1 MTDLRSQDSATNGKT
16 KGPQVTD
23 QGATHDGTRFPPGAQ
38 ILVRDE
44 EWLVR
49 NTTTTDH
56 DGERIE
62 AVGVSEFV
70 RDEEAVFFSGID
82 TVELLDPEKTRLV
95 PDPSSYFRRSR
106 LFLEAVLRKTPLPQ
120 SERGLALAD
129 RFLMDPLVYQQR
141 PAELA
146 LSMRNLRPRVLIA
159 DVVGL
164 GKTLEIGL
172 TLAELIRR
180 GRGERILVVTPQSI
194 LEQFQHELWT
204 RFSIPLVRLDSLG
217 IQRIQREIPA
227 GRNPFTHYK
236 RVIISVDTLKNIG
249 QYRHHLERIRWDA
262 VVIDESHNLI
272 NPGSQRRA
280 LAEILA
286 PRTDA
291 LLLASAT
298 PHNGDKRSFADLI
311 SLLDPAAIAD
321 RDHYDP
327 AEDLGHLYIRRTKIS
342 PEVREEMGTEWP
354 DRGPT
359 VSLHCAAT
367 EAEERIFTEL
377 TERWLPAPGTSTE
390 FGTADQDRTSVATEQ
405 LFAYQLLKT
414 FLSSHLALGETVDNR
429 LVTLGERVRKAEEK
443 GLRPDPAI
451 APEQAALAR
460 LRDIVAGMGDGTAPG
475 DSAKL
480 DALVEQLKEIG
491 VGPRSTTRAVV
502 FSERVRTLTWLARV
516 VPARLGFPVAA
527 DGTAKAVT
535 VMHGGLSDDEQGK
548 VLEAFGLADNAVR
561 LLFTGDVASEGV
573 NLHRQCHHLIHY
585 DIPWSL
591 IRIEQRNGRIDRYG
605 QKNEPRFRALILTSA
620 VPGAKDDRTVAE
632 KLLRR
637 EEEAHKLDGTAE
649 AVSGFYRAEE
659 EERRLI
665 RELVRGGT
673 VEDFLE
679 PAPEDDTALA
689 DLFGQVDTITEQ
701 ELPARAELISLFEG
715 DTAAFV
721 STALD
726 EVYEERAEDL
736 IGLSSGTD
744 AKGGAYFSLSPAKAP
759 DLLHRL
765 KALPPSYLKEQR
777 VAERMLVTFDR
788 SLALR
793 KLTEARDSSSTM
805 WPEVSFLTDIHPV
818 VEWLT
823 DKVLVEFGRQE
834 APVITTPHVD
844 GPVFLVQGI
853 HSNALGRPTV
863 VRWMAVTGLGADG
876 TGTPEMRP
884 MADALRDAKVGPRL
898 ARTGGPGDLDRL
910 QALVPAAVAAARAH
924 LDAGRDAWEEQ
935 ISEPLASYR
944 EHVARWRADSL
955 LPGVT
960 GRRER
965 LVEETADELARLLD
979 QLHTTGR
986 PLLRVLAV
994 LDRPG
999 DPDAPGADDDAD
1011 SSGGTFTSDAHPSDA
1026 QAEN

>member
-1 MTDLRSQDSATNGKT
+1 M
-16 KGPQVTD
+16 PD
-23 QGATHDGTRFPPGAQ
+23 QGETRYPPGAQ

-44 EWLVR
+44 EWLVKNAAR
-49 NTTTTDH
+49 TDY
-56 DGERIE
+56 DGDKIE

-70 RDEEAVFFSGID
+70 RDEEATFFTGID
-82 TVELLDPEKTRLV
+82 DVELLEPENTRLV
-95 PDPSSYFRRSR
+95 PDTSSYFRRSR

-129 RFLMDPLVYQQR
+129 RFLLDPLTYQQR

-146 LSMRNLRPRVLIA
+146 LSMRNLRPRILIA

-180 GRGERILVVTPQSI
+180 GRGERILVVTPQSV

-249 QYRHHLERIRWDA
+249 QYRHHLERIQWDA

-298 PHNGDKRSFADLI
+298 PHNGDKQSFADLI

-321 RDHYDP
+321 PNHYDP
-327 AEDLGHLYIRRTKIS
+327 EDDLGHLFIRRTKIS
-342 PEVREEMGTEWP
+342 PEVRDQMGDEWA

-359 VSLHCAAT
+359 LSLHCAAN
-367 EAEERIFTEL
+367 EAEELIFAEL
-377 TERWLPAPGTSTE
+377 TENWLPPKPAATD
-390 FGTADQDRTSVATEQ
+390 FGTAGKDRQSVSTDP
-405 LFAYQLLKT
+405 LFAYNLLKS
-414 FLSSHLALGETVDNR
+414 FLSSHRALAE
-429 LVTLGERVRKAEEK
+429 TLGARAKSLADRVTKAAKEGRKH
-443 GLRPDPAI
+443 DPAVDR
-451 APEQAALAR
+451 EQEAVAR
-460 LRDIVAGMGDGTAPG
+460 LRAITDSMGDGGAPG

-480 DALVEQLKEIG
+480 DALVEQLQQIG

-502 FSERVRTLTWLARV
+502 FSERVPTLKWLARV
-516 VPARLGFPVAA
+516 VPPRLGFPVAA
-527 DGTAKAVT
+527 DGDSKHVR
-535 VMHGGLSDDEQGK
+535 VMHGGLSDEEQRI
-548 VLEAFGLADNAVR
+548 VLGEFGLAENPVR

-573 NLHRQCHHLIHY
+573 NLHRQCHHLVHY

-605 QKNEPRFRALILTSA
+605 QRHQPQFRALILTS
-620 VPGAKDDRTVAE
+620 VTSGAKDDRTVAE

-649 AVSGFYRAEE
+649 AVTGYYRAEE

-665 RELVRGGT
+665 RELVEGGT
-673 VEDFLE
+673 VEEFL
-679 PAPEDDTALA
+679 DTAPAADDGMLA
-689 DLFGQVDTITEQ
+689 DLFGQVDSITEH
-701 ELPARAELISLFEG
+701 ELPPRAEVPSLFEG

-721 STALD
+721 EAALA
-726 EVYEERAEDL
+726 ELYEERAEDV
-736 IGLSSGTD
+736 IGLGRGED
-744 AKGGAYFSLSPAKAP
+744 PKGGDYLSLSPAKAP

-765 KALPPSYLKEQR
+765 KALPPAYLKEQG

-788 SLALR
+788 ALAER
-793 KLTEARDSSSTM
+793 KLTDAREASDTM
-805 WPEVSFLTDIHPV
+805 WPNVSFLTDIHPV
-818 VEWLT
+818 AEWLT
-823 DKVLVEFGRQE
+823 DKVLVQFGRQE
-834 APVITTPHVD
+834 APVITSPHVTE
-844 GPVFLVQGI
+844 PTFLVQGI
-853 HSNALGRPTV
+853 YSNALGRPTV
-863 VRWMAVTGLGADG
+863 VRWMAVSGLP
-876 TGTPEMRP
+876 GTPVVGAMS
-884 MADALRDAKVGPRL
+884 DALEAAKVGPRL
-898 ARTGGPGDLDRL
+898 AVTGAPRDLDHL
-910 QALVPAAVAAARAH
+910 KSLVPPAVSAARDYLERTKDEWAD
-924 LDAGRDAWEEQ
+924 L
-935 ISEPLASYR
+935 ISEPLAKYR
-944 EHVARWRADSL
+944 KQLAQWRQDSL
-955 LPGVT
+955 LPERT
-960 GRRER
+960 SRRR
-965 LVEETADELARLLD
+965 RQIEETVDEQAHLLD
-979 QLHTTGR
+979 QLQTTGR
-986 PLLRVLAV
+986 PLLRILAV
-994 LDRPG
+994 LDRP
-999 DPDAPGADDDAD
+999 APTEPTDDDL
-1011 SSGGTFTSDAHPSDA
+1011 
-1026 QAEN
+1026 AES

>member
-1 MTDLRSQDSATNGKT
+1 M
-16 KGPQVTD
+16 PE
-23 QGATHDGTRFPPGAQ
+23 QGETRYPPGAQ
-38 ILVRDE
+38 IWVRDE

-49 NTTTTDH
+49 NATRTDY
-56 DGERIE
+56 DGDKIE

-70 RDEEAVFFSGID
+70 RDEEAVFFTKID
-82 TVELLDPEKTRLV
+82 DVELLEPENTRLV
-95 PDPSSYFRRSR
+95 PDTSSYFRSSR

-129 RFLMDPLVYQQR
+129 RFLLDPLTYQQR

-146 LSMRNLRPRVLIA
+146 LSMRNLRPRILIA

-180 GRGERILVVTPQSI
+180 GRGERILVVTPQSV

-249 QYRHHLERIRWDA
+249 QYRHHLERIQWDA

-298 PHNGDKRSFADLI
+298 PHNGDKQSFADLV

-321 RDHYDP
+321 PNHYDP
-327 AEDLGHLYIRRTKIS
+327 EEDLGHLFIRRTKIS
-342 PEVREEMGTEWP
+342 PEVRDQMGTEWA

-359 VSLHCAAT
+359 VSLHCAAN
-367 EAEERIFTEL
+367 EAEERIFAEL
-377 TERWLPAPGTSTE
+377 TEHWLPAKPTGTE
-390 FGTADQDRTSVATEQ
+390 FGSADQDRQSVSTDP
-405 LFAYQLLKT
+405 LFAYNLLKS
-414 FLSSHLALGETVDNR
+414 FLSSHRALAETLAARAQSLSD
-429 LVTLGERVRKAEEK
+429 RVGRAAKDGRKHD
-443 GLRPDPAI
+443 RAI
-451 APEQAALAR
+451 DREQEAVAR
-460 LRDIVAGMGDGTAPG
+460 LRAITDSMGDGSAPG

-480 DALVEQLKEIG
+480 DVLVEQLKQIG
-491 VGPRSTTRAVV
+491 VGPRSSTRAVV
-502 FSERVRTLTWLARV
+502 FSERVPTLKWLAQV
-516 VPARLGFPVAA
+516 VPPRLGFPTAA
-527 DGTAKAVT
+527 DGSSKAVR
-535 VMHGGLSDDEQGK
+535 VMHGGLSDEEQQK
-548 VLEAFGLADNAVR
+548 VLGDFGLAENPVR

-605 QKNEPRFRALILTSA
+605 QRHQPQFRALILNSA
-620 VPGAKDDRTVAE
+620 TPGAKDDRTVAE

-649 AVSGFYRAEE
+649 AVTGYYRAEE

-665 RELVRGGT
+665 RELVEGKT
-673 VEDFLE
+673 VEEFLDSA
-679 PAPEDDTALA
+679 PAADDGMLA
-689 DLFGQVDTITEQ
+689 DLFGQVDSITEQ
-701 ELPARAELISLFEG
+701 ELPPRAEVPSLFEG

-721 STALD
+721 EAALAD
-726 EVYEERAEDL
+726 LYEERAEDL
-736 IGLSSGTD
+736 IGLSRGED
-744 AKGGAYFSLSPAKAP
+744 PKGGGYLSLSPAKAP

-765 KALPPSYLKEQR
+765 KALPPSYLKEQG

-788 SLALR
+788 ALAER
-793 KLTEARDSSSTM
+793 KLVDAREATDTM
-805 WPEVSFLTDIHPV
+805 WPNVSFLTDIHPV
-818 VEWLT
+818 AEWLT
-823 DKVLVEFGRQE
+823 DKVLVQFGRQE
-834 APVITTPHVD
+834 APVITSPHVTD
-844 GPVFLVQGI
+844 PTFLIQGI
-853 HSNALGRPTV
+853 YSNALGRPTV
-863 VRWMAVTGLGADG
+863 VKWMAVSGLP
-876 TGTPEMRP
+876 GTPAVASMSE
-884 MADALRDAKVGPRL
+884 ALEAARVGPRL
-898 ARTGGPGDLDRL
+898 AVTGGPRDIDHLKS
-910 QALVPAAVAAARAH
+910 LVPAAVSAARDH
-924 LDAGRDAWEEQ
+924 LERTKEEWADQ
-935 ISEPLASYR
+935 ISEPLAKYR
-944 EHVARWRADSL
+944 KQLAQWRQDSL
-955 LPGVT
+955 LPERT
-960 GRRER
+960 SRRR
-965 LVEETADELARLLD
+965 RQIEETADEQAHLLD
-979 QLHTTGR
+979 QLQTTGR

-994 LDRPG
+994 LDRP
-999 DPDAPGADDDAD
+999 ASTETTDDD
-1011 SSGGTFTSDAHPSDA
+1011 P
-1026 QAEN
+1026 AES

>member
-1 MTDLRSQDSATNGKT
+1 M
-16 KGPQVTD
+16 
-23 QGATHDGTRFPPGAQ
+23 
-38 ILVRDE
+38 
-44 EWLVR
+44 
-49 NTTTTDH
+49 
-56 DGERIE
+56 
-62 AVGVSEFV
+62 
-70 RDEEAVFFSGID
+70 
-82 TVELLDPEKTRLV
+82 
-95 PDPSSYFRRSR
+95 
-106 LFLEAVLRKTPLPQ
+106 
-120 SERGLALAD
+120 
-129 RFLMDPLVYQQR
+129 
-141 PAELA
+141 
-146 LSMRNLRPRVLIA
+146 
-159 DVVGL
+159 
-164 GKTLEIGL
+164 
-172 TLAELIRR
+172 
-180 GRGERILVVTPQSI
+180 
-194 LEQFQHELWT
+194 
-204 RFSIPLVRLDSLG
+204 
-217 IQRIQREIPA
+217 
-227 GRNPFTHYK
+227 
-236 RVIISVDTLKNIG
+236 
-249 QYRHHLERIRWDA
+249 
-262 VVIDESHNLI
+262 
-272 NPGSQRRA
+272 
-280 LAEILA
+280 
-286 PRTDA
+286 
-291 LLLASAT
+291 
-298 PHNGDKRSFADLI
+298 
-311 SLLDPAAIAD
+311 
-321 RDHYDP
+321 
-327 AEDLGHLYIRRTKIS
+327 
-342 PEVREEMGTEWP
+342 
-354 DRGPT
+354 
-359 VSLHCAAT
+359 
-367 EAEERIFTEL
+367 
-377 TERWLPAPGTSTE
+377 
-390 FGTADQDRTSVATEQ
+390 
-405 LFAYQLLKT
+405 
-414 FLSSHLALGETVDNR
+414 
-429 LVTLGERVRKAEEK
+429 
-443 GLRPDPAI
+443 
-451 APEQAALAR
+451 
-460 LRDIVAGMGDGTAPG
+460 
-475 DSAKL
+475 
-480 DALVEQLKEIG
+480 KEIG

-502 FSERVRTLTWLARV
+502 FSERVRTLTWLAEV
-516 VPARLGFPVAA
+516 VPARLGFPVGA

-535 VMHGGLSDDEQGK
+535 VMHGGLSDDEQAK
-548 VLEAFGLADNAVR
+548 VLEAFGLADNPVR

-605 QKNEPRFRALILTSA
+605 QKHEPQFRALILTSA

-632 KLLRR
+632 KLLLR

-665 RELVRGGT
+665 KELVRGGT

-679 PAPEDDTALA
+679 SAPADDTALA

-721 STALD
+721 DTALD
-726 EVYEERAEDL
+726 VVYEERAEDL

-744 AKGGAYFSLSPAKAP
+744 TKGGAYFSLSPAKAP

-788 SLALR
+788 TLAQR
-793 KLTEARDSSSTM
+793 KLTEARDSSTTM

-823 DKVLVEFGRQE
+823 DKVLVEFGPQE

-876 TGTPEMRP
+876 AGVPEVRP

-898 ARTGGPGDLDRL
+898 ARTGGPRDLQGL

-924 LDAGRDAWEEQ
+924 LEAGRAQWEEQ
-935 ISEPLASYR
+935 ISEPLAAYR
-944 EHVARWRADSL
+944 DHVAQWRTESL
-955 LPGVT
+955 LPGIT

-999 DPDAPGADDDAD
+999 DPDTPGADDDTD
-1011 SSGGTFTSDAHPSDA
+1011 SSGGPFGSDAHPSDA

>member
-1 MTDLRSQDSATNGKT
+1 M
-16 KGPQVTD
+16 TD
-23 QGATHDGTRFPPGAQ
+23 QGATQEGTRFPPGAQ
-38 ILVRDE
+38 ISVRDE

-82 TVELLDPEKTRLV
+82 EVELLDPEKTRLI
-95 PDPSSYFRRSR
+95 PDTSSYFRSSR

-129 RFLMDPLVYQQR
+129 GFLLDPLVYQQR

-217 IQRIQREIPA
+217 VQRIQRELPA

-342 PEVREEMGTEWP
+342 REVRDEMGTEWP

-367 EAEERIFTEL
+367 GAEERVFAEL
-377 TERWLPAPGTSTE
+377 AEHWIPAAPKSTE
-390 FGTADQDRTSVATEQ
+390 FGTADEDPASVATEAV
-405 LFAYQLLKT
+405 FAYNLLKT
-414 FLSSHLALGETVDNR
+414 FLSSHVALGETVANR
-429 LVTLGERVRKAEEK
+429 ITALGDRVRRAEEK

-451 APEQAALAR
+451 AGEQAALAR
-460 LRDIVAGMGDGTAPG
+460 LREIVAGMGDGRAPG

-480 DALVEQLKEIG
+480 DALVQQLREIG
-491 VGPRSTTRAVV
+491 VGPRSTTRAVI
-502 FSERVRTLTWLARV
+502 FSERVRTLKWLAEV

-527 DGTAKAVT
+527 DGTAKAVS
-535 VMHGGLSDDEQGK
+535 VMHGGLSDDEQGD
-548 VLEAFGLADNAVR
+548 VLEAFGLADTPVR

-605 QKNEPRFRALILTSA
+605 QTYEPQFSALILTSA

-665 RELVRGGT
+665 KELVRGGT
-673 VEDFLE
+673 VEDFLDDG
-679 PAPEDDTALA
+679 PGADDTALA

-726 EVYEERAEDL
+726 EVYQERAEDA

-744 AKGGAYFSLSPAKAP
+744 AKGGAYFSLSPAQAP

-777 VAERMLVTFDR
+777 VAERMLVTFDGT
-788 SLALR
+788 LAQR
-793 KLTEARDSSSTM
+793 KLTEARDSSTSM

-844 GPVFLVQGI
+844 SPVFLVQGI

-876 TGTPEMRP
+876 TGTPEVRP

-898 ARTGGPGDLDRL
+898 ARTGGPRDLDRL
-910 QALVPAAVAAARAH
+910 QTLVPAAVAAARHH
-924 LDAGRDAWEEQ
+924 LDEGRAQWEER
-935 ISEPLASYR
+935 ISEPLAAYR
-944 EHVARWRADSL
+944 AHVAQWRTDSL

-965 LVEETADELARLLD
+965 VVEETADELARLLD

-994 LDRPG
+994 LARPG
-999 DPDAPGADDDAD
+999 VPDTPEADEPAA
-1011 SSGGTFTSDAHPSDA
+1011 DAHPSDA

>member
-1 MTDLRSQDSATNGKT
+1 M
-16 KGPQVTD
+16 TD
-23 QGATHDGTRFPPGAQ
+23 QGATQEGTRFPPGAQ
-38 ILVRDE
+38 ISVRDE

-82 TVELLDPEKTRLV
+82 EVKLLDPEKTRLI
-95 PDPSSYFRRSR
+95 PDTSSYFRSSR

-129 RFLMDPLVYQQR
+129 GFLLDPLVYQQR

-217 IQRIQREIPA
+217 VQRIQRELPA

-327 AEDLGHLYIRRTKIS
+327 AEDLGHLYVRRTKIS
-342 PEVREEMGTEWP
+342 REVRDEMGTEWP

-367 EAEERIFTEL
+367 EAEERVFAEL
-377 TERWLPAPGTSTE
+377 AEHWIPAAPKSTE
-390 FGTADQDRTSVATEQ
+390 FGTADEDPASVATEAV
-405 LFAYQLLKT
+405 FAYNLLKT
-414 FLSSHLALGETVDNR
+414 FLSSHVALGETVANR
-429 LVTLGERVRKAEEK
+429 ITALGDRVRRAEEK

-451 APEQAALAR
+451 AGEQAALAR
-460 LRDIVAGMGDGTAPG
+460 LREIVAGMGDGSAPG

-480 DALVEQLKEIG
+480 DALVQQLREIG
-491 VGPRSTTRAVV
+491 VGPRSTTRAVI
-502 FSERVRTLTWLARV
+502 FSERVRTLKWLAEV

-527 DGTAKAVT
+527 DGTAKAVS
-535 VMHGGLSDDEQGK
+535 VMHGGLSDDEQGD
-548 VLEAFGLADNAVR
+548 VLEAFGLADTPVR

-605 QKNEPRFRALILTSA
+605 QTYEPQFSALILTSA

-665 RELVRGGT
+665 KELVRGGT
-673 VEDFLE
+673 VEEFLDDG
-679 PAPEDDTALA
+679 PGADDTALA

-721 STALD
+721 STALE
-726 EVYEERAEDL
+726 EVYQERAEDA

-744 AKGGAYFSLSPAKAP
+744 AKGGAYFSLSPAQAP

-765 KALPPSYLKEQR
+765 EALPPSYLKEQR

-788 SLALR
+788 TLAQR
-793 KLTEARDSSSTM
+793 KLTEARDSSTSM

-844 GPVFLVQGI
+844 SPVFLVQGI

-876 TGTPEMRP
+876 TGTPEVRP

-898 ARTGGPGDLDRL
+898 ARTGGPRDLDRL
-910 QALVPAAVAAARAH
+910 QTLVPAAVATARHH
-924 LDAGRDAWEEQ
+924 LDEGRAQWEER
-935 ISEPLASYR
+935 ISEPLAAYR
-944 EHVARWRADSL
+944 AHVAQWRTDSL

-965 LVEETADELARLLD
+965 VVEETADELARLLD

-994 LDRPG
+994 LARPG
-999 DPDAPGADDDAD
+999 GPNTPEVDEPAA
-1011 SSGGTFTSDAHPSDA
+1011 DAHPSDA

>member
-1 MTDLRSQDSATNGKT
+1 M
-16 KGPQVTD
+16 TD
-23 QGATHDGTRFPPGAQ
+23 QGATQDGTRFPPGAQ

-95 PDPSSYFRRSR
+95 SDTSSYFRRSR

-129 RFLMDPLVYQQR
+129 RFLLDPLVYQQR

-227 GRNPFTHYK
+227 GRNPFTQYK

-321 RDHYDP
+321 TERYDP

-342 PEVREEMGTEWP
+342 PEVRDEMGAEWP

-367 EAEERIFTEL
+367 EAEERIFAEL
-377 TERWLPAPGTSTE
+377 TEHWLPAPPASTE
-390 FGTADQDRTSVATEQ
+390 FGTADQERTSVATEQ
-405 LFAYQLLKT
+405 LFAYNLLKT
-414 FLSSHLALGETVDNR
+414 FLSSHVALRETVGNR
-429 LVTLGERVRKAEEK
+429 IATLGERVRKAEEK

-451 APEQAALAR
+451 GPEQQALGR
-460 LRDIVAGMGDGTAPG
+460 LQEIIAGMGDGTAPG

-480 DALVEQLKEIG
+480 DALVEQLKVIG
-491 VGPRSTTRAVV
+491 VGPRSATRAVV
-502 FSERVRTLTWLARV
+502 FSERVRTLTWLAEV

-527 DGTAKAVT
+527 DGTAKAVA
-535 VMHGGLSDDEQGK
+535 VMHGGLSDDEQAK
-548 VLEAFGLADNAVR
+548 VLEAFGLADTPVR

-573 NLHRQCHHLIHY
+573 NLHRQCHHLVHY

-605 QKNEPRFRALILTSA
+605 QKYEPQFRALILTSS

-679 PAPEDDTALA
+679 TAPADDTALA

-701 ELPARAELISLFEG
+701 ELPARAELISLFED
-715 DTAAFV
+715 DTADFV
-721 STALD
+721 STALE
-726 EVYEERAEDL
+726 EVYQERAEDL
-736 IGLSSGTD
+736 IGLASGTD
-744 AKGGAYFSLSPAKAP
+744 TKGGAYFSLSPAMAP

-788 SLALR
+788 ALAQR
-793 KLTEARDSSSTM
+793 KLTEARDSSTSM

-863 VRWMAVTGLGADG
+863 VRWMAVSGLGVDG
-876 TGTPEMRP
+876 TGAPEVCP
-884 MADALRDAKVGPRL
+884 MADALREAKVGPRL

-910 QALVPAAVAAARAH
+910 QALVPAAVAAARRH
-924 LDAGRDAWEEQ
+924 LDEGQAEWEEQ
-935 ISEPLASYR
+935 ISEPLARYR
-944 EHVARWRADSL
+944 EHVAQWRTDSL

-999 DPDAPGADDDAD
+999 APGLQGDDTG
-1011 SSGGTFTSDAHPSDA
+1011 SSARPLAPDAHPSDA

>member
-1 MTDLRSQDSATNGKT
+1 M
-16 KGPQVTD
+16 TD
-23 QGATHDGTRFPPGAQ
+23 QGATRDGTRFPPGAQ

-49 NTTTTDH
+49 NTITTEH

-70 RDEEAVFFSGID
+70 RDEDAVFFSGID
-82 TVELLDPEKTRLV
+82 TVELLDPEKTLLV
-95 PDPSSYFRRSR
+95 PDTSSYFRRSR

-129 RFLMDPLVYQQR
+129 RFLLDPLVYQQR

-217 IQRIQREIPA
+217 IQRVQRELPA

-280 LAEILA
+280 LAETLA

-327 AEDLGHLYIRRTKIS
+327 EADLGHLYIRRTKIS
-342 PEVREEMGTEWP
+342 PEVRDEMGTEWP

-377 TERWLPAPGTSTE
+377 TEHWLPAPPASTE
-390 FGTADQDRTSVATEQ
+390 FGTADEDRTSVATEQ

-414 FLSSHLALGETVDNR
+414 FLSSHVALGETVDR
-429 LVTLGERVRKAEEK
+429 RVASLADRVRKAGEK

-460 LRDIVAGMGDGTAPG
+460 LREIITGMGDGTAPG

-480 DALVEQLKEIG
+480 DALVGQLKEIG
-491 VGPRSTTRAVV
+491 VGPRSTTRTVV
-502 FSERVRTLTWLARV
+502 FSERVRTLTWLAQV

-527 DGTAKAVT
+527 DGTAKAVA
-535 VMHGGLSDDEQGK
+535 VMHGGLSDDEQGD
-548 VLEAFGLADNAVR
+548 VLEAFGLADTPVR

-605 QKNEPRFRALILTSA
+605 QKYEPRFSAIVLTSA

-665 RELVRGGT
+665 RELVRGGS
-673 VEDFLE
+673 VDDFLE
-679 PAPEDDTALA
+679 PDPAADTALA
-689 DLFGQVDTITEQ
+689 DLFGQVDTVTEQ
-701 ELPARAELISLFEG
+701 ELPARAEQISLFEG

-726 EVYEERAEDL
+726 EVYEERAEDVV
-736 IGLSSGTD
+736 GLSSGAD
-744 AKGGAYFSLSPAKAP
+744 AKGGAYFSLSPAMAP

-788 SLALR
+788 ALAQR
-793 KLTEARDSSSTM
+793 KLTEARDSSTTM

-863 VRWMAVTGLGADG
+863 VRWMAVSGLGTEDTEGAG
-876 TGTPEMRP
+876 NGTPEVRP

-898 ARTGGPGDLDRL
+898 ARTGGPADPDRL

-924 LDAGRDAWEEQ
+924 LDAGRAEWEET
-935 ISEPLASYR
+935 ISEPLAAYG
-944 EHVARWRADSL
+944 EHVAQWRTDSL
-955 LPGVT
+955 LPGLS

-979 QLHTTGR
+979 QLNTTGR

-999 DPDAPGADDDAD
+999 TPTAPE
-1011 SSGGTFTSDAHPSDA
+1011 A
-1026 QAEN
+1026 QAENRA

>member
-1 MTDLRSQDSATNGKT
+1 M
-16 KGPQVTD
+16 TD
-23 QGATHDGTRFPPGAQ
+23 QGATEEGTRFPPGAQ

-82 TVELLDPEKTRLV
+82 AVELLDPEKTRLV
-95 PDPSSYFRRSR
+95 PDTSSYFRRSR
-106 LFLEAVLRKTPLPQ
+106 LFLEAALRKTPLPQ

-129 RFLMDPLVYQQR
+129 RFLLDPLVYQQR

-217 IQRIQREIPA
+217 LQRVQRELPS

-249 QYRHHLERIRWDA
+249 RYRHHLERIRWDA

-342 PEVREEMGTEWP
+342 PEVRDEMGTEWP

-367 EAEERIFTEL
+367 EAEERVFAEL
-377 TERWLPAPGTSTE
+377 AEHWIPTMAASTE
-390 FGTADQDRTSVATEQ
+390 FGTAAQDPVPVAVEPV
-405 LFAYQLLKT
+405 FAYNLLKT
-414 FLSSHLALGETVDNR
+414 FLSSHKALGETVTNR
-429 LVTLGERVRKAEEK
+429 VASLQDRVRRAEEK
-443 GLRPDPAI
+443 GQLPDPAI
-451 APEQAALAR
+451 ATEQAALAR
-460 LRDIVAGMGDGTAPG
+460 LRQIVDGMGDGTAPG

-480 DALVEQLKEIG
+480 DALVAQLKEIG

-502 FSERVRTLTWLARV
+502 FSERVRTLTWLADV
-516 VPARLGFPVAA
+516 VPARLGLPVGA
-527 DGTAKAVT
+527 DGTSKAVA
-535 VMHGGLSDDEQGK
+535 VMHGGLSDEEQAK
-548 VLEAFGLADNAVR
+548 VLESFGLADTPVR

-573 NLHRQCHHLIHY
+573 NLHRQCHHLVHY

-605 QKNEPRFRALILTSA
+605 QKHEPRFHALILTSA
-620 VPGAKDDRTVAE
+620 TPGAKDDRTVAE

-649 AVSGFYRAEE
+649 AVSGLYRAEE

-665 RELVRGGT
+665 KELVRGGT
-673 VEDFLE
+673 VEEFLDSG
-679 PAPEDDTALA
+679 PAEEDTALA
-689 DLFGQVDTITEQ
+689 DLFGQVDTVTEH
-701 ELPARAELISLFEG
+701 ELPARAELISLFDG
-715 DTAAFV
+715 DTADFV
-721 STALD
+721 ATALD
-726 EVYEERAEDL
+726 EVYEERAADL
-736 IGLSSGTD
+736 IGLASGTD
-744 AKGGAYFSLSPAKAP
+744 AQGGGYFSLSPSLAP

-765 KALPPSYLKEQR
+765 KALPPSYLREQR
-777 VAERMLVTFDR
+777 VADRMLVTSDR
-788 SLALR
+788 ALAQR
-793 KLTEARDSSSTM
+793 KLDEARSSSTTM

-834 APVITTPHVD
+834 APVISTPHVD

-863 VRWMAVTGLGADG
+863 VRWMAVGGLRPDG
-876 TGTPEMRP
+876 TGTPEVRP
-884 MADALRDAKVGPRL
+884 MADVLRDAKVGPRL
-898 ARTGGPGDLDRL
+898 ARTGGPQDPDGL
-910 QALVPAAVAAARAH
+910 QALVPAAVAAARHH
-924 LDAGRDAWEEQ
+924 LDAGRAQWEER
-935 ISEPLASYR
+935 ISGPLAAYR
-944 EHVARWRADSL
+944 AHVARWRTDSL

-960 GRRER
+960 DRRER

-979 QLHTTGR
+979 QLQTTGR

-999 DPDAPGADDDAD
+999 TPDAPGTDPASPTGSPGPSA
-1011 SSGGTFTSDAHPSDA
+1011 AHPSDA